1 MIIFGKYLNASPVA
15 IYETAPSSQRK
26 GIEVIGWRPEA
37 ELEREDVTSN
47 FLTLVATRIIAL

>member
-1 MIIFGKYLNASPVA
+1 MTIFGKYLNASFIA

-26 GIEVIGWRPEA
+26 GIEVIGWRLEA